1 MNRRCRFGYFHVLN
15 NDYTEWGMYAIG
27 GSAKPT
33 ILSQG
38 NRFLASANPSTKE
51 VTKRQNTN
59 ENEWKKWNWK
69 SEDDVMLNDAY
80 FTKSGSLESSTYE
93 TAYSVTPKSS
103 ALVGDLTKNAGVLL
117 CREGTRC

>member
-59 ENEWKKWNWK
+59 ENEWKQWNWK
-69 SEDDVMLNDAY
+69 SEDDVMLNGAY
-80 FTKSGSLESSTYE
+80 FTNSGSLESSTYE

-103 ALVGDLTKNAGVLL
+103 ALVGDLTKNAGVLS
-117 CREGTRC
+117 CNKGTRC